1 MAHRAHAQVGVVGM
15 AVMGRNLAL
24 NISDHGFTVAVFNRD
39 PRLTEAAVAESGGAM
54 VATSSL
60 QDLVGRLER
69 PRKIVMMIKA
79 GAPVDQVIGDL
90 QPLLDRG
97 DIVVDGGNSWYED
110 TQRRE
115 KTYAAAGLRF
125 VGTGVSGGE
134 DGARHG
140 PSIMPGGAK
149 DAYAALA
156 PIFEAIAAKTDSG
169 PCVTHVGPDG
179 AGHFVKMVHNGI
191 EYADMQFI
199 AEAYDVL
206 RRAGGLTPDALAG
219 VFAGWNRGPL
229 ESFLIEL
236 TAQVFAVRDPKDGG
250 FLVDAVVDQAGQ
262 KGTGQWTAQVGLSLG
277 VPIPS
282 IAAALD
288 ARVLSSM
295 KADRVRAAKI
305 LRGPDPRPVETD
317 TTALVDRV
325 HDALYAA
332 KIVAYAQGLD
342 LIARASDSFHW
353 TIDPGSIARIW
364 KGGCIIRARCLD
376 DITRAYERDPQL
388 PNLLLDAA
396 FCETVHTRQ
405 HAWRD
410 VVCLAQQRGIP
421 VPGFASSL
429 AYFDSYRAENL
440 PQNLTQ
446 AQRDAF
452 GSHTYQRRDDPDG
465 PFVHTDWLA

>member
-1 MAHRAHAQVGVVGM
+1 MANHANAQVGVIGM

-24 NISDHGFTVAVFNRD
+24 NINDHGFTVAVFNRD
-39 PRLTEAAVAESGGAM
+39 PKLSEAAVGESGGTM

-79 GAPVDQVIGDL
+79 GAPVDQVMGDL

-115 KTYAAAGLRF
+115 KTYTAAGLRF

-134 DGARHG
+134 DGARNG
-140 PSIMPGGAK
+140 PSIMPGGAP

-156 PIFEAIAAKTDSG
+156 PIFEAIAARTDSG

-191 EYADMQFI
+191 EYADMQLI

-206 RRAGGLTPDALAG
+206 QRAGGLTPDALAE
-219 VFAGWNRGPL
+219 VFAAWNRGPL

-236 TAQVFAVRDPKDGG
+236 TAEVFTVRDPKGGG
-250 FLVDAVVDQAGQ
+250 FLVDAVLDQAGQ
-262 KGTGQWTAQVGLSLG
+262 KGTGQWTAQVGLTLG

-295 KADRVRAAKI
+295 KADRARAARI
-305 LRGPDPRPVETD
+305 LRGPDPTPVETD
-317 TTALVDRV
+317 INALVNRV

-332 KIVAYAQGLD
+332 KIVAYAQGLA
-342 LIARASDSFHW
+342 LIERASDTFKW
-353 TIDPGSIARIW
+353 GIDLGSIARIW
-364 KGGCIIRARCLD
+364 KGGCIIRARFLD
-376 DITRAYERDPQL
+376 DITRAYQRDRQL

-396 FCETVHTRQ
+396 FRETLHTRQ

-429 AYFDSYRAENL
+429 AYFDSYRAEHL

-465 PFVHTDWLA
+465 PFVHTEWLK